1 MHLTRRGE
9 YALRTL
15 IRIGVAHSLGRE
27 VIAVSELATAEKLP
41 LKFIEQ
47 ILGQLRGAGY
57 IDSRRGKFGG
67 YLIAKP
73 LAKIKMGEIV
83 RLIDGRLAPIACAS
97 ETDYECCS
105 CPDEEHCGLR
115 MLMID
120 VRNAIARI
128 LDRYTLADVVEV
140 TLRKMKRDKLPAPFG
155 IAPRPPSKR
164 KRAASRPHADPRDG
178 LLAFLHEAK
187 N

>member
-27 VIAVSELATAEKLP
+27 VVAVSELAAAEKLP

-47 ILGQLRGAGY
+47 ILGQLREAGY
-57 IDSRRGKFGG
+57 IDSRRGKYGG

-73 LAKIKMGEIV
+73 LQKITMGEIV

-97 ETDYECCS
+97 ETDYERCS

-128 LDRYTLADVVEV
+128 LDKYTLADVVGV
-140 TLRKMKRDKLPAPFG
+140 TLRKMKRSKLPAPFG
-155 IAPRPPSKR
+155 IPVLPPARRPQSSR
-164 KRAASRPHADPRDG
+164 RPHADPRDG
-178 LLAFLHEAK
+178 LLSLLHEARK
-187 N
+187 